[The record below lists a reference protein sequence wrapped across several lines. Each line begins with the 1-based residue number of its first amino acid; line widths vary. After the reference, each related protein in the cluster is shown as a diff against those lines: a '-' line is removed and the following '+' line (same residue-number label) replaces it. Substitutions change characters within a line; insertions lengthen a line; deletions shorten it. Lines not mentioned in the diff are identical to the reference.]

1 MNKFVT
7 KLRTRM
13 VVSHITIALIA
24 VGLISLLSNL
34 FLEQQFQDYVT
45 RKIDNRHLEIVDQI
59 EKLYQS
65 EDEWNVALIETIGI
79 SALGE
84 GLILRVQNLRGDEI
98 FSARAM
104 DHMMCDLMLNQIS
117 ENMRSRYPQW
127 QGEYVEIPYPLTV
140 DGKKVGSVEIG
151 FFGPY
156 YYLES
161 DLEFLHTLNRILLA
175 AGIISF
181 LTAAGVAI
189 LMSKRLTRPI
199 LRVTAATQRIAEG
212 HYDERIGSVET
223 RTHTLEID
231 TMTKSVD
238 HLAQTLEQQAIL
250 RKRLTS
256 DVAHELRTPLSTV
269 QIHLEGMLDGIF
281 KADEYRLSLCHEE
294 IKRLQRLVGD
304 LEQLSRVEH
313 DMNLLHKKPFDL
325 AELVLQQA
333 DLHKNQ
339 ATLKSIDLKVK
350 CAKNEDQPMVLSGDR
365 DKISQVLVNILANSI
380 KFTPEGG
387 SIEIVCVREG
397 ATALIQVTDT
407 GVGIAEKDLPFVF
420 ERFYRVDPS
429 RSRGTGG
436 AGIGLT
442 ISKTIIEAH
451 GGKIEIGSKGL
462 GSGTQIVIRLP
473 IESSNLHI

>member
-1 MNKFVT
+1 MKKIVT

-13 VVSHITIALIA
+13 VVSHITIALLA
-24 VGLISLLSNL
+24 VGLISLMSNL

-45 RKIDNRHLEIVDQI
+45 RKIDRRHLELVYQI
-59 EKLYQS
+59 ENLYLS
-65 EDEWNVALIETIGI
+65 EDEWNVALIETIGM

-84 GLILRVQNLRGDEI
+84 GLILRVENSGGEEI

-104 DHMMCDLMLNQIS
+104 NHMMCDIMLNQIS

-127 QGEYVEIPYPLTV
+127 QGEYVEVPYALMV
-140 DGKKVGSVEIG
+140 DGQKVGTLEIG

-156 YYLES
+156 FYSES

-175 AGIISF
+175 AGIVSF
-181 LTAAGVAI
+181 LLAAGLAI

-199 LRVTAATQRIAEG
+199 LRVTEATQRIAEG
-212 HYDERIGSVET
+212 HYDERIGSVEA

-238 HLAQTLEQQAIL
+238 HLAQTLEQQAVL

-281 KADEYRLSLCHEE
+281 KPDEYRLSVCHEE

-304 LEQLSRVEH
+304 LEHLSRVEN
-313 DMNLLHKKPFDL
+313 DVITLQKKSFDL
-325 AELVLQQA
+325 TELIFQQAEL
-333 DLHKNQ
+333 HRNQ
-339 ATLKSIDLKVK
+339 AALKSVALKVN
-350 CAKNEDQPMVLSGDR
+350 CAEHLDQPIVLHGDR
-365 DKISQVLVNILANSI
+365 DKISQVLVNILANSL

-387 SIEIVCVREG
+387 SIEIDCRKEG
-397 ATALIQVTDT
+397 GMVIIQVTDT
-407 GVGIAEKDLPFVF
+407 GVGIDEKDLPYVF

-451 GGKIEIGSKGL
+451 GGKIVMDSPGL
-462 GSGTQIVIRLP
+462 GSGTKVVIRLP
-473 IESSNLHI
+473 LEPSNLHN

>member
-1 MNKFVT
+1 
-7 KLRTRM
+7 M

-24 VGLISLLSNL
+24 VGLISLMSNL
-34 FLEQQFQDYVT
+34 FLERQFQDYVT
-45 RKIDNRHLEIVDQI
+45 RKIDRRHLEIVNQI
-59 EKLYQS
+59 ENLYLS
-65 EDEWNVALIETIGI
+65 EEEWNVALIETIGM

-84 GLILRVQNLRGDEI
+84 GFILRVENLGGKEI

-127 QGEYVEIPYPLTV
+127 QGEYVEVPYTLMV
-140 DGKKVGSVEIG
+140 DGQKVGIVEIG

-181 LTAAGVAI
+181 LTAAGLAI
-189 LMSKRLTRPI
+189 LLSKRLTRPI

-223 RTHTLEID
+223 RTHTLEVD

-281 KADEYRLSLCHEE
+281 KPDENRLSLCHDE

-313 DMNLLHKKPFDL
+313 DMNTFQMKPFNL
-325 AELVLQQA
+325 TELIIRQAEL
-333 DLHKNQ
+333 HGNQ
-339 ATLKSIDLKVK
+339 AAQRAIELKVSCGK
-350 CAKNEDQPMVLSGDR
+350 DEDQPMVVNGDR
-365 DKISQVLVNILANSI
+365 DKISQVLVNILANSL

-387 SIEIVCVREG
+387 SIKIDCHREG
-397 ATALIQVTDT
+397 EVALIQVTDT
-407 GVGIAEKDLPFVF
+407 GVGIDKKDLPFVF

-442 ISKTIIEAH
+442 ISKTIVEAH
-451 GGKIEIGSKGL
+451 GGKIEIESPGL
-462 GSGTQIVIRLP
+462 GSGTRIVIRIP
-473 IESSNLHI
+473 IEPLNLHI